1 MRLPDRYSA
10 RLGIGKTH
18 SLWVCSACFY
28 MLISREPGDDCVDTG
43 SPHTLALPL
52 GQPL

>member
-1 MRLPDRYSA
+1 MRLPDRYSTRSDNA
-10 RLGIGKTH
+10 TTT

-28 MLISREPGDDCVDTG
+28 MLISREPGDDCVDAGG
-43 SPHTLALPL
+43 SHTLALPL